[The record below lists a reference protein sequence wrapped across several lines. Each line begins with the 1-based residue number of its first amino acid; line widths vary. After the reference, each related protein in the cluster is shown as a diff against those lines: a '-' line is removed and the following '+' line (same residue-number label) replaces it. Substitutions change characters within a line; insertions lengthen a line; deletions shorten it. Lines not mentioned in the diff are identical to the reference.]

1 MINEEKILKESI
13 KKLVRESIFDLING
27 GMSEKKSKESKK
39 KHSKSKESSDGEKK
53 SESKISEKRKKRI
66 LQALKDPTMDVAQ
79 FAYRLWPDKD
89 EDSARSY
96 FYKCLDGKTNDS
108 GDVYSFTDDEFI
120 QLESYIT
127 DVLPEF

>member
-13 KKLVRESIFDLING
+13 KRLVRESIFDLING
-27 GMSEKKSKESKK
+27 GMSEKKSKEGEK
-39 KHSKSKESSDGEKK
+39 KHSKPKKSSDGEKK

>member
-27 GMSEKKSKESKK
+27 GMSEKKSN
-39 KHSKSKESSDGEKK
+39 EKK
-53 SESKISEKRKKRI
+53 RSKPKKNSEGEEKFESKISEKRKKRI

-108 GDVYSFTDDEFI
+108 GDIYSFTDDEFI

>member
-27 GMSEKKSKESKK
+27 GMSEKKSNEK
-39 KHSKSKESSDGEKK
+39 KHSKPKKSSEGEEK